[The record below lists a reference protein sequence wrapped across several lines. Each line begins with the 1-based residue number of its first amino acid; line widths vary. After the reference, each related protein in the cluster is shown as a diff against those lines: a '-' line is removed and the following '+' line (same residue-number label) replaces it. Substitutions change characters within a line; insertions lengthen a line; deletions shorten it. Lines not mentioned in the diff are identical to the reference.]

1 MNNQD
6 KYEMGRRLKE
16 ALKRK
21 GMKQIDLVKALNDL
35 GFDQIT
41 EYKMSDFIH
50 GRRCIFSGIIYEVVD
65 ILDIDAEWLSV
76 GKIEN
81 DMCTRWK

>member
-6 KYEMGRRLKE
+6 KYEMGKRLKE

-35 GFDQIT
+35 GFNQIT
-41 EYKMSDFIH
+41 EYKISDFIH
-50 GRRCIFSGIIYEVVD
+50 GRRCISSGIIYEVAD
-65 ILDIDAEWLSV
+65 ILDVDMEWLSV
-76 GKIEN
+76 GRTKD
-81 DMCTRWK
+81 DMKYRWK